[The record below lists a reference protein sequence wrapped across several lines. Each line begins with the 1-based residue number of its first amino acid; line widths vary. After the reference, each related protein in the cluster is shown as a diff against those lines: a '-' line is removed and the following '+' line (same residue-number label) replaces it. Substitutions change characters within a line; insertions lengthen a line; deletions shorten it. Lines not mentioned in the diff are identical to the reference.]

1 MEKNAGQI
9 NKFITA
15 QVARLTKIIYVY
27 FKPNL
32 EDVPTVLSSLFF
44 KNLEGLELTNVQN
57 INLETEDPLVK
68 RIIEIYEITE
78 ETENLAYN
86 WVEPFII

>member
-1 MEKNAGQI
+1 M
-9 NKFITA
+9 
-15 QVARLTKIIYVY
+15 Y

-32 EDVPTVLSSLFF
+32 EDVPKVLSSLFF
-44 KNLEGLELTNVQN
+44 KTLEGLELTNAQN
-57 INLETEDPLVK
+57 IHLETEDPLIK

-78 ETENLAYN
+78 ETENVAYN